1 MTYSKQWDFYCLFFY
16 QESCLKNVRI
26 RIKKIHKQK
35 FFKIK
40 AMKRNYKL
48 SIPLLIGFL
57 LLTKI
62 VSAQTFSKTTPS
74 FGKQICI
81 PTTLMDTIIH
91 DLQERKALIRK
102 DSISKLYISHLS
114 DEIDANGNKIWELEK
129 SLLISEKK
137 RVRNGWHRNVLL
149 VLFITLGVIC
159 TR

>member
-1 MTYSKQWDFYCLFFY
+1 MRKFKF
-16 QESCLKNVRI
+16 LKKRN
-26 RIKKIHKQK
+26 
-35 FFKIK
+35 
-40 AMKRNYKL
+40 AMKSKSLL

-57 LLTKI
+57 LLSTI
-62 VSAQTFSKTTPS
+62 ARGQTFSRTTPN

-81 PTTLMDTIIH
+81 PVTLMDTIIH

-114 DEIDANGNKIWELEK
+114 DQIDANGNKIWELEK
-129 SLLISEKK
+129 SFLISEKK

-149 VLFITLGVIC
+149 VLFITLGAIC